1 MVVKRNFHLTNI
13 NFSMVQNGFDSAK
26 KLDGGFIYITMDQ
39 IKNFAKRVF
48 GALGAGFSER
58 VYHNAMEV
66 LLKKYNIP
74 YKSEQVI
81 PVMFEGV
88 EVGQVRADLVIDGNI
103 VVELKSVR
111 SIKDDHA
118 TQCAMYMKLLDI
130 ESGVVINFPCG
141 DNEDVDFQE
150 LEASSPVCKRCGR
163 DSHMASGCYA
173 KKHVDGHAI

>member
-1 MVVKRNFHLTNI
+1 MEQLKT
-13 NFSMVQNGFDSAK
+13 FSK
-26 KLDGGFIYITMDQ
+26 H
-39 IKNFAKRVF
+39 VF
-48 GALGAGFSER
+48 SSLGAGFNER

-66 LLKKYNIP
+66 LLKKENIQ
-74 YKSEQVI
+74 YKSEQII

-88 EVGQVRADLVIDGNI
+88 EVGQVRADLVIDGKI

-118 TQCAMYMKLLDI
+118 TQCAMYMKLLNID
-130 ESGVVINFPCG
+130 SGLVINFPCS

-173 KKHVDGHAI
+173 KKHIDGYSL

>member
-1 MVVKRNFHLTNI
+1 
-13 NFSMVQNGFDSAK
+13 
-26 KLDGGFIYITMDQ
+26 MDQ

-81 PVMFEGV
+81 PVIFEGV

-141 DNEDVDFQE
+141 DNENVDFQE

>member
-1 MVVKRNFHLTNI
+1 MEQLKTL
-13 NFSMVQNGFDSAK
+13 S
-26 KLDGGFIYITMDQ
+26 
-39 IKNFAKRVF
+39 KRVF
-48 GALGAGFSER
+48 SCLGAGFSER

-66 LLKKYNIP
+66 LLKKENIQ
-74 YKSEQVI
+74 YKSEQII

-88 EVGQVRADLVIDGNI
+88 EVGQVRADLVIDGKI

-118 TQCAMYMKLLDI
+118 TQCAMYMKLLNID
-130 ESGVVINFPCG
+130 SGLVINFPCSE
-141 DNEDVDFQE
+141 NEDVDFQE

-173 KKHVDGHAI
+173 KKHIDGYSI

>member
-1 MVVKRNFHLTNI
+1 MEQLKTL
-13 NFSMVQNGFDSAK
+13 S
-26 KLDGGFIYITMDQ
+26 
-39 IKNFAKRVF
+39 KRVF
-48 GALGAGFSER
+48 SCLGAGFSER

-66 LLKKYNIP
+66 LLKKENIQ
-74 YKSEQVI
+74 YKSEQII

-88 EVGQVRADLVIDGNI
+88 EVGQVRADLVIDGKI

-118 TQCAMYMKLLDI
+118 TQCAMYMKLLNID
-130 ESGVVINFPCG
+130 SGLVINFPCS
-141 DNEDVDFQE
+141 DNQDVDFQE

-173 KKHVDGHAI
+173 KKHIDGYSI